1 MYLYVL
7 FVLACVY
14 VCVLGNL
21 SWDCTCVLCF
31 WLFRLI
37 AEVTNLKHKN
47 YKITIVEW
55 RNERQRIDYL
65 LMSSEDKR
73 LSVVGENTFLFLIV
87 EKILHTQNI
96 CYFNLFWWQGFGLKH
111 WMKCQYIYSPS
122 FGRFQNKTFRVFII
136 SPSLNVL

>member
-1 MYLYVL
+1 MQLQNV
-7 FVLACVY
+7 FVCALCDSVCVY
-14 VCVLGNL
+14 VSVCVLGNL

-73 LSVVGENTFLFLIV
+73 QSVVGENTFLFLVVV
-87 EKILHTQNI
+87 EFT
-96 CYFNLFWWQGFGLKH
+96 
-111 WMKCQYIYSPS
+111 YS
-122 FGRFQNKTFRVFII
+122 KY
-136 SPSLNVL
+136 LLL

>member
-87 EKILHTQNI
+87 VKFYILKIFVTLIYFDDKDSVLSIERSVNI
-96 CYFNLFWWQGFGLKH
+96 SILLLLGAFKTKH
-111 WMKCQYIYSPS
+111 FVYLLSAP
-122 FGRFQNKTFRVFII
+122 R
-136 SPSLNVL
+136 